1 MSYRV
6 LARKW
11 RPQVFEEVVGQEH
24 VATTLQN
31 AIKTD
36 KVAHAFLFAGARGV
50 GKTSVARIMAK
61 ALNCRAGE
69 KAVPCNHCDS
79 CREISEGISVDV
91 QEIDGA
97 SNRGIDEIRDLRES
111 IRYFPSK
118 SPYKIYI
125 IDEVHMLTLPAFNAL
140 LKTLEE
146 PPDHAIFIF
155 ATTEAHK
162 VPITIRSRC
171 QRFDF
176 KRISISDIFN
186 HLKRIC
192 LAEGIDVED
201 KALRLV
207 AREGDGSMRDSES
220 LLDQAISF
228 AGNHLVYDKVV
239 EILGVADRL
248 HLPALTQAIF
258 SQDTRTLLDI
268 VAAVYNYG
276 LDLKQFFSHV
286 VEHFRNMI
294 LVALNSGD
302 AASLSATE
310 DEIAE
315 LKSLSSM
322 VPVESLVQYFGVLMK
337 SESELRMTAYPRLA
351 MELIMIRLT
360 RLGDVKPIEE
370 ILRKVDELSRGLNP
384 SGPGST
390 RTGATPAGPPA
401 KSGPDRPS
409 PTPVKARPEPA
420 KVPEPVIPDQQP
432 AVAQVTEA
440 SSTPR
445 SAQTSAPPPPD
456 PDEPPPPDLAPA
468 DLLEQDKALDHPS
481 IEPKVPPVQETL
493 PTPATAQPVADSGPD
508 IPPFAAESWPG
519 FLAYVRDN
527 STPVL
532 SDKLNAAQLAD
543 ISGDV
548 LALRAASP
556 FVADQVTRLREMAG
570 TFFGREIKIVFG
582 SAPRSEPAMM
592 PPETQIEQ
600 EVLNRARNNP
610 IIQEAISL
618 FQGEVHSIRNIL
630 PQINEEEESGAEPE
644 ANDPASEE

>member
-1 MSYRV
+1 
-6 LARKW
+6 
-11 RPQVFEEVVGQEH
+11 
-24 VATTLQN
+24 
-31 AIKTD
+31 
-36 KVAHAFLFAGARGV
+36 
-50 GKTSVARIMAK
+50 
-61 ALNCRAGE
+61 
-69 KAVPCNHCDS
+69 
-79 CREISEGISVDV
+79 
-91 QEIDGA
+91 
-97 SNRGIDEIRDLRES
+97 
-111 IRYFPSK
+111 RYFPSK

-192 LAEGIDVED
+192 QAEGIDVED

-258 SQDTRTLLDI
+258 GQDTRTLLDI
-268 VAAVYNYG
+268 VAEVYNYG

-322 VPVESLVQYFGVLMK
+322 VPMESLIQYFGVLMK
-337 SESELRMTAYPRLA
+337 SESELRMTSHPRLA

-370 ILRKVDELSRGLNP
+370 ILRKVDELSRGLSP
-384 SGPGST
+384 SAPGST
-390 RTGATPAGPPA
+390 RTGSPTSPPA
-401 KSGPDRPS
+401 KLGSDRPS
-409 PTPVKARPEPA
+409 AAPVKPRPEPA
-420 KVPEPVIPDQQP
+420 KVSAPEPLIPDRQP
-432 AVAQVTEA
+432 PVAQAPAA
-440 SSTPR
+440 SSTPLP
-445 SAQTSAPPPPD
+445 AQTIAPAPPNPE
-456 PDEPPPPDLAPA
+456 EPPPPDLPPA
-468 DLLEQDKALDHPS
+468 DLFEQDQALDHPS
-481 IEPKVPPVQETL
+481 IKPKATSVPEDS
-493 PTPATAQPVADSGPD
+493 PTPAIAQPVAAREPDS
-508 IPPFAAESWPG
+508 PPFAAESWPG

-556 FVADQVTRLREMAG
+556 FVADQVTRLREMAAI
-570 TFFGREIKIVFG
+570 FFGREIKIVFG

-592 PPETQIEQ
+592 SPETQIEQ

-644 ANDPASEE
+644 TNEPGSED